1 MKSTG
6 TPIITARRKSVST
19 GNRKRARK
27 NSTRE
32 KGMNTMNRKPT
43 VLQHIKL
50 ALALFLSVLVIT
62 FFFSDQ
68 GRQLVHDI
76 NDLKFSELL
85 LKYHQNIKVAILTS
99 TKLLASILMMYGI
112 GLIGHFFWYDFQQ
125 TLRNL

>member
-1 MKSTG
+1 
-6 TPIITARRKSVST
+6 
-19 GNRKRARK
+19 
-27 NSTRE
+27 
-32 KGMNTMNRKPT
+32 MNTMNRKPT